1 MFSRSRFVLAALGA
15 VVLSAVAIPSFA
27 KTGYVAPRKAA
38 LRIKDVSCPGQ
49 ARLSF
54 VVWSHRA
61 GAIRVALERRGKGIL
76 GTDVIQSTTPRKG
89 AYKGNFTG
97 TVSLDPSPTR
107 ATYRIIASG
116 DGQIR
121 HSRWV
126 TLKGCTLSM

>member
-1 MFSRSRFVLAALGA
+1 MFSQSRIICAAISV
-15 VVLSAVAIPSFA
+15 VVLSAVTAPAFA
-27 KTGYVAPRKAA
+27 KSNYVAPRKAA
-38 LRIKDVSCPGQ
+38 LRVKDVRCPGQ

-54 VVWSHRA
+54 VVWSREA
-61 GAIRVALERRGKGIL
+61 GPIRVALERRGKGIL
-76 GTDVIQSTTPRKG
+76 GTDVIQSTKPRKG

-116 DGQIR
+116 GGKIR